1 MNIFPDEDE
10 ADGFDFEPSEH
21 EPEEVNPEDDLYDPN
36 TDSLTIPQVET
47 DPSEAHPAIRKNF
60 WAIVVLIK
68 FAVLTAPLGI
78 MLIVFE
84 SNFDWGLPLVI
95 IGGFLAAS
103 ALYRYVTFDPSS
115 VHDDSDG
122 DGDGDSVDPESDAID
137 RDEDVDHSGT
147 AATDGNPASNVAGDE
162 GTADP

>member
-47 DPSEAHPAIRKNF
+47 DPSEAHPAVRKNF

-78 MLIVFE
+78 TLIVFE

-115 VHDDSDG
+115 VHGDSDG
-122 DGDGDSVDPESDAID
+122 DGDSADPGSDATD
-137 RDEDVDHSGT
+137 RDEHVDYGDT
-147 AATDGNPASNVAGDE
+147 AATDESPASNVAGDE
-162 GTADP
+162 AAADP

>member
-1 MNIFPDEDE
+1 VNIFPDEDE

-47 DPSEAHPAIRKNF
+47 DPSEAHPAVRKNF

-115 VHDDSDG
+115 VHDD
-122 DGDGDSVDPESDAID
+122 GDGDSADPVSDATN
-137 RDEDVDHSGT
+137 RDEDVDHVDHGDT
-147 AATDGNPASNVAGDE
+147 TATDGSPASNVAGDE
-162 GTADP
+162 AAADP